1 MTRSGFV
8 ALIGEPNAGKST
20 LLNQMVGA
28 KISIVTHKVQTTR
41 TRIRGVS
48 VENQSQIIFV
58 DTPGLFTPRRRLDRA
73 MVAAAWNGAADSDIT
88 LLMVEAHRGLT
99 EGVEKIISSISE
111 IGKNGKLALV
121 INKID
126 KVNVNDLLSL
136 SKEIN
141 DSHPFVETFMISA
154 EKGKGINDLRLWLA
168 SNLPEGPWL
177 YPDDQISDM
186 PLRMIAAEIT
196 REKLTLRLHQELPYQ
211 LTVETEKWEEKAD
224 KSVRIEQIIYL
235 SRPGHKGIVLGKKGD
250 TIKAV
255 SMASRLSIENQSQI
269 IFVDTPGL
277 FIPRRRLDRAMVAAA
292 WNGAADSDITLLM
305 VEAHRGL
312 TEGVEKIISSISEIG
327 MNGKIALVINKIDKV
342 KVNALLSLSKEI
354 NVRGPFVETFM
365 ISAEKGKGINDL
377 RRWLASNLPEG
388 PWLYPDDQISDM
400 PLRMIAAEITR
411 EKLTLRLHQELPY
424 QLTVETEKWEEK
436 VDKSVRIEQIIY
448 LSRSGHKGIVLG
460 KKGETIKA
468 VSMASRL
475 SIEEFLGARV
485 HLFLRLKVREKWM
498 EETERYSEM
507 GLDFKDGNV

>member
-141 DSHPFVETFMISA
+141 D
-154 EKGKGINDLRLWLA
+154 R
-168 SNLPEGPWL
+168 
-177 YPDDQISDM
+177 Q
-186 PLRMIAAEIT
+186 
-196 REKLTLRLHQELPYQ
+196 
-211 LTVETEKWEEKAD
+211 
-224 KSVRIEQIIYL
+224 
-235 SRPGHKGIVLGKKGD
+235 
-250 TIKAV
+250 
-255 SMASRLSIENQSQI
+255 
-269 IFVDTPGL
+269 
-277 FIPRRRLDRAMVAAA
+277 
-292 WNGAADSDITLLM
+292 
-305 VEAHRGL
+305 
-312 TEGVEKIISSISEIG
+312 
-327 MNGKIALVINKIDKV
+327 
-342 KVNALLSLSKEI
+342 
-354 NVRGPFVETFM
+354 PFVETFM

-436 VDKSVRIEQIIY
+436 ADKSVRIEQIIY